1 MIAASIK
8 DGEDLVHLLLQKG
21 ADANLKSTYA
31 CWISRLACVLA
42 VVADAPFA
50 IHRP

>member
-31 CWISRLACVLA
+31 CYLPSCLRLG
-42 VVADAPFA
+42 
-50 IHRP
+50 RSG